1 MKHQPETLHGWLL
14 IGVTCAAA
22 LALAANAVLAICGA
36 SRFGWWHL
44 PSFAFLYMFTKG
56 SLTDEQQALLTSLKD
71 KLIKKAALQV
81 LKISVVIRAVGRLR
95 PLVRTNHDISSQP
108 VE

>member
-1 MKHQPETLHGWLL
+1 MKHQIETLHGWLL
-14 IGVTCAAA
+14 VGVTCAAA

-44 PSFAFLYMFTKG
+44 PSFVILYLFTRV
-56 SLTDEQQALLTSLKD
+56 SLTDEQDALLTSLKD

>member
-36 SRFGWWHL
+36 GRFGWWHL
-44 PSFAFLYMFTKG
+44 PSFVILYLFTRV
-56 SLTDEQQALLTSLKD
+56 SLTDEQHALLTSLKD

-95 PLVRTNHDISSQP
+95 PLERSKHNIQTEP
-108 VE
+108 

>member
-44 PSFAFLYMFTKG
+44 PSFVILYLFTRV
-56 SLTDEQQALLTSLKD
+56 SLTDEQHALLTSLKD

-95 PLVRTNHDISSQP
+95 PLERSKHNIQTEP
-108 VE
+108 